1 MKENPSTEID
11 LRAIEAARQ
20 TGPLVRHQHR
30 VSIALPSELLGR
42 LDERADIVGTSR
54 TELARM
60 AIKRFLE
67 AEPLEEGKAQLVNET
82 LEQAW
87 DEPGTIRRTMIWPY
101 DLERAVAG
109 YAQSIQS
116 TPIDVIT
123 ELVQSGLEERGYS
136 VID

>member
-1 MKENPSTEID
+1 
-11 LRAIEAARQ
+11 
-20 TGPLVRHQHR
+20 
-30 VSIALPSELLGR
+30 
-42 LDERADIVGTSR
+42 
-54 TELARM
+54 M